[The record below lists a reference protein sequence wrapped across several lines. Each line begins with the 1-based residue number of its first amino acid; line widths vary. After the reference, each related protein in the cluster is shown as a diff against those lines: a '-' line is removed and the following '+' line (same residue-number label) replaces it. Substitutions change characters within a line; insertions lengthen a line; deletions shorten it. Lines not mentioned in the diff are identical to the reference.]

1 MSIMKNEDTSFRKW
15 SNSDLIDKL
24 NLLRSKTYVN
34 WLSQWGVSIGINKIK
49 SELERR
55 NHCVSDTTNTPR

>member
-1 MSIMKNEDTSFRKW
+1 MKNEDTSFRTW

-34 WLSQWGVSIGINKIK
+34 WLSQWGVSIGIKKIE

-55 NHCVSDTTNTPR
+55 SKSDLSKLGSN